1 VVFRE
6 AITEL
11 WRTNNEPEYS
21 RMPTGLVREAA
32 AVSNEKPRLFETIPS
47 LRITTFDAISIAPG
61 GTKLN
66 ELGLRKSPL
75 KSEMFT
81 VCILVP
87 YGLGNLL
94 RFLLG
99 LSLPMMA

>member
-1 VVFRE
+1 MVFRE

-21 RMPTGLVREAA
+21 SMPTGLVREAA
-32 AVSNEKPRLFETIPS
+32 AVSKEKPRLLETIPS

-61 GTKLN
+61 GTNEN

-81 VCILVP
+81 VCMLILSI
-87 YGLGNLL
+87 NK
-94 RFLLG
+94 
-99 LSLPMMA
+99 A

>member
-1 VVFRE
+1 VFRE

-11 WRTNNEPEYS
+11 WRINNELEYS
-21 RMPTGLVREAA
+21 SMPTGLVREAA
-32 AVSNEKPRLFETIPS
+32 AVNREKPCRLEIIPS

-61 GTKLN
+61 GTNEN

-81 VCILVP
+81 FCIDSSF
-87 YGLGNLL
+87 YKESFCFG
-94 RFLLG
+94 
-99 LSLPMMA
+99 